1 MFSGQRRKKDGNVAG
16 KLVATI
22 TGNRMQAPG
31 EPHLYEITCHCL
43 GKVWSVER
51 SYSEFLELYTKLK
64 KHLKSVTMKSESSDS
79 FPKMPPKHIF
89 AASSD
94 IEVFTPAQCS
104 WFRSLCRS
112 WKSGCSSCHW
122 CGHLLLASSTLTCGT
137 GQVLDAAVDALLSA
151 ANKDLELEAVRD
163 FMELGNAY
171 LAALHE
177 ESEAEPLTSDE
188 VDKYAQRQAELL
200 TAER

>member
-1 MFSGQRRKKDGNVAG
+1 MFSGQRRKTDGNVAG

-51 SYSEFLELYTKLK
+51 SYSEFLELYTKLN
-64 KHLKSVTMKSESSDS
+64 KHLKSVTMKSEGSES

-94 IEVFTPAQCS
+94 SEV
-104 WFRSLCRS
+104 
-112 WKSGCSSCHW
+112 
-122 CGHLLLASSTLTCGT
+122 
-137 GQVLDAAVDALLSA
+137 
-151 ANKDLELEAVRD
+151 
-163 FMELGNAY
+163 
-171 LAALHE
+171 
-177 ESEAEPLTSDE
+177 
-188 VDKYAQRQAELL
+188 L
-200 TAER
+200 TAA